1 MHFVNSI
8 TVVWK
13 ESSKHIAVVW
23 KENSKHIALYFIYA
37 QVREYLYIS
46 GNSSC
51 CGTPH
56 PTVPLDIHLLFSEV
70 WEFLEQ
76 PVVVCSTPSHN
87 TAHPP
92 SSLYMSILLIAF
104 GQVELLKWMLMLGLS
119 PGILWCY
126 DTSFQL
132 VWSFWLR
139 GWLFQISCLGLKKKK
154 QRCVEINV
162 RFWFVIRKPNQ
173 HIVLLAAE

>member
-1 MHFVNSI
+1 MVLH
-8 TVVWK
+8 TQ
-13 ESSKHIAVVW
+13 
-23 KENSKHIALYFIYA
+23 L
-37 QVREYLYIS
+37 
-46 GNSSC
+46 C
-51 CGTPH
+51 
-56 PTVPLDIHLLFSEV
+56 PLDIHLLFSEV

-104 GQVELLKWMLMLGLS
+104 GQVVLLKWMLMLGLS

-139 GWLFQISCLGLKKKK
+139 GWLFQISCLGVKKKTTLRWNQCSFLICDK
-154 QRCVEINV
+154 KTKPTYRLTRCGVIFQRPVSLIHHQQFPASSQRRPDHLV
-162 RFWFVIRKPNQ
+162 SVPQ
-173 HIVLLAAE
+173 